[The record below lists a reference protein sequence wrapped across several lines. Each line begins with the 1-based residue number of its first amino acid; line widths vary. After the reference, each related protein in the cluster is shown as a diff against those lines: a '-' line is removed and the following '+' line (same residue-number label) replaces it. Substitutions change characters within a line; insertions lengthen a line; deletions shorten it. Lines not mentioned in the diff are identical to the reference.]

1 MHYFAAQDESGDLG
15 FDFNKKQTSRHFCIT
30 ILVSSDR
37 KKIEKIVKRIFADFS
52 MRRIKHRTGV
62 LHAYGET
69 NRTNHLIISRLKEAD
84 AMVFIVKVDKTKVT
98 RRDINEF
105 YNDLTIHLL
114 EKIFALTRA
123 EKITLTA
130 SRKDTKAALTERFVE
145 SLNSAYG
152 DTIAIEVK
160 RPRDSK
166 SLQVVDCVSWGAFRY
181 YESGDDEFYR
191 DIEPILYEYD
201 Y

>member
-1 MHYFAAQDESGDLG
+1 M
-15 FDFNKKQTSRHFCIT
+15 
-30 ILVSSDR
+30 
-37 KKIEKIVKRIFADFS
+37 
-52 MRRIKHRTGV
+52 
-62 LHAYGET
+62 
-69 NRTNHLIISRLKEAD
+69 
-84 AMVFIVKVDKTKVT
+84 KVA
-98 RRDINEF
+98 IWG
-105 YNDLTIHLL
+105 LT
-114 EKIFALTRA
+114 LTRA

-145 SLNSAYG
+145 SLDSAYS